1 MHIKGKKITK
11 QYTTS
16 AKLKPIR
23 TQTDQ
28 KQTNQKKKTSKYIK
42 TQKKHS
48 YFINRCKYENS
59 LLLNDKYLETHLQKL
74 GILPDKSM
82 KVLERMDAEFEAR
95 VEAKAHELFSRV
107 EEQRQLTE
115 LQEKLRNWRGND
127 CGKQLDASLLEYL
140 KKTSEI
146 ILHSVHLST
155 QYECNDGD
163 FNVFVVITNKNVLA
177 QFPSKDCLTGAIL
190 SDMNICPLYS
200 FASLLNLK
208 QTQLLWN
215 MINYNYDENKAKHT
229 QNRSLKSQKRMETII
244 RTIPGKYS
252 NGHWKQLDGFFGAYL
267 NEDTMQVY
275 DVPPSIDM

>member
-1 MHIKGKKITK
+1 MYVTSNASLSTSTEIATESQEKKDTEFACQFLEEEVVARRLAQVK
-11 QYTTS
+11 ME
-16 AKLKPIR
+16 AEFERRLK
-23 TQTDQ
+23 
-28 KQTNQKKKTSKYIK
+28 
-42 TQKKHS
+42 
-48 YFINRCKYENS
+48 
-59 LLLNDKYLETHLQKL
+59 
-74 GILPDKSM
+74 
-82 KVLERMDAEFEAR
+82 ERMDAEFEAK
-95 VEAKAHELFSRV
+95 VEAKARELFSRV

-115 LQEKLRNWRGND
+115 LQEKLRHWRGND
-127 CGKQLDASLLEYL
+127 CGKSLDASLLEYL
-140 KKTSEI
+140 KKTSQI
-146 ILHSVHLST
+146 ILHVVHLST
-155 QYECNDGD
+155 QYEINDGD
-163 FNVFVVITNKNVLA
+163 FNVVVVITNKNVLA
-177 QFPSKDCLTGAIL
+177 QFPSRDCSTGAIL